1 MITSFRNKYFFLSN
15 FYEAPIIFDNVRYRN
30 NEAAFQAQK
39 CIDPEDRKKFSELD
53 PTTAKKMG
61 RKIKLRSDW
70 EDVKVGL
77 MRKIVFAKFT
87 QHPNLTVELL
97 NTKDEELVEGNNWG
111 DKVWGQV
118 NGEGQNLLGKILME
132 VRDEIRLKVRG

>member
-97 NTKDEELVEGNNWG
+97 NTKDEELVEGNSWG

>member
-53 PTTAKKMG
+53 PATAKKMG